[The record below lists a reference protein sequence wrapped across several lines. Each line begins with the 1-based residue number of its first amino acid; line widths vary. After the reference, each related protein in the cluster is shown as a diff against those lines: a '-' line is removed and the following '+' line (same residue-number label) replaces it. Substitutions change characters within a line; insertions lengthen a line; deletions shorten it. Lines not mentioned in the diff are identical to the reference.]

1 METVLKAISIQDRVD
16 ITKTNEVA
24 KREDDKYEEKR
35 LEERN
40 KDILLVEGQQR
51 SLQRNG

>member
-1 METVLKAISIQDRVD
+1 MKAISIHYRVD
-16 ITKTNEVA
+16 ITKTNEVV

-35 LEERN
+35 LGERN
-40 KDILLVEGQQR
+40 KGILLVEGQQR